1 MSLLFAVVHCLSLL
15 RYCQP
20 GLKLSFRNTEEEY
33 EQGENNPNPN
43 NGEKTQDS
51 RREGEE
57 RRHCYGSQRKDEL
70 IPVLFQC
77 GPYRLVLLFVPE
89 MNTGRRYQNTFLTAT
104 WILEIASYI
113 NSSFNIFI
121 YYSMGSRYRE
131 TMKALFCRGRIVAK
145 LKTTDTEQ
153 ITTVTVSASTV
164 L

>member
-1 MSLLFAVVHCLSLL
+1 
-15 RYCQP
+15 
-20 GLKLSFRNTEEEY
+20 
-33 EQGENNPNPN
+33 
-43 NGEKTQDS
+43 
-51 RREGEE
+51 
-57 RRHCYGSQRKDEL
+57 
-70 IPVLFQC
+70 
-77 GPYRLVLLFVPE
+77 